1 MIKVIQEAP
10 EGSELYESAI
20 SQLED
25 ASEIPFY
32 IAHIWEWFWQINKG
46 RTYHMSGPNPITW
59 QDIEAWSN
67 LLSTQ
72 IQPIEV
78 EILKEID
85 SVYLEYMAE
94 KQKKKG

>member
-1 MIKVIQEAP
+1 
-10 EGSELYESAI
+10 
-20 SQLED
+20 
-25 ASEIPFY
+25 
-32 IAHIWEWFWQINKG
+32 
-46 RTYHMSGPNPITW
+46 MSGPNPITW